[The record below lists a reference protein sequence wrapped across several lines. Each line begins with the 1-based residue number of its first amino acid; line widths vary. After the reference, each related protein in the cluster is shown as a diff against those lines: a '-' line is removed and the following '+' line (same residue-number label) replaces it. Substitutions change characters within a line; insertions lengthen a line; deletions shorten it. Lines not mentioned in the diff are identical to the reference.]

1 MKGKK
6 ATDVEVSNIEA
17 LSENTF
23 SAQLLQPFNKLLN
36 KKIFNKIFS
45 SLPLVAIIIGSLIV
59 RVIAASESQGFVHP
73 DEVFQAIEMVHF
85 RIFGEYGTGQT
96 IPWEYDL
103 NSDFGGARS
112 WFFVFILVAVYR
124 FAMLF
129 GITEPLSL
137 IFAARLFLASFSI
150 VSVVVS
156 YFFGKEIF
164 NKRVGLISAFLIGFW
179 WFFPFWASRTMTDS
193 ISTDLVFLSI
203 FLAYKSTKNRLTHKK
218 QAIYALTSGF
228 FLGLAFMIRFPTA
241 LMGFPIIFFILIKP
255 YAHNIVRRFVNL
267 LKIIRNRRYE
277 YTRNKYGSC
286 SKKDHVLDSIKR
298 PPDPFRNLAIG
309 GWFCIGSFFMVLVQG
324 LLDLFTW
331 GSFLHSPINFFRYNI
346 IEGLSAIHGSS
357 PWYAYFSGFVT
368 DFAYYFLPL
377 LLMLFIFGFSYKY
390 KAKSKIMILG
400 IAIFWI
406 AAFSF
411 LAHKEFRFIM
421 TILPLCMIMVAAGIQ
436 KVVTTFKSKRNQ
448 HILLSFTLILI
459 GSISLFLSNYQYKSM
474 WKGNSGICNAM
485 YWVGEQDDV
494 ETVIVFETV
503 WYTGGYAY
511 LDVNVTCYFL
521 KIRSPLLP
529 FTQVYNSSYFRYL
542 YSQKGTY
549 VVVRD
554 YELSLVEPIL
564 TELNMVLVANVY
576 GSPYAKVF
584 TQAS

>member
-6 ATDVEVSNIEA
+6 TTAVEVSNIEA

-85 RIFGEYGTGQT
+85 RIFGEFGTGQT

-103 NSDFGGARS
+103 NKAFGGARS
-112 WFFVFILVAVYR
+112 WFFVFIFVAVYR
-124 FAMLF
+124 VAMFF
-129 GITEPLSL
+129 GVTNPLSL
-137 IFAARLFLASFSI
+137 VFAARLFLASFSI
-150 VSVVVS
+150 VSVIVA

-164 NKRVGLISAFLIGFW
+164 NKRIGLISAFLIGFW
-179 WFFPFWASRTMTDS
+179 WFFPFWSSRTMTDS
-193 ISTDLVFLSI
+193 MSTDLIFLSI
-203 FLAYKSTKNRLTHKK
+203 FLAYKALKSTTSVKK
-218 QAIYALTSGF
+218 RF
-228 FLGLAFMIRFPTA
+228 FLALSSGIFTGLSFMIRFPSA
-241 LMGFPIIFFILIKP
+241 LMGIPIILVLWAKPIRELGSNTIRRIKNLISR
-255 YAHNIVRRFVNL
+255 I
-267 LKIIRNRRYE
+267 
-277 YTRNKYGSC
+277 
-286 SKKDHVLDSIKR
+286 SKKPREEFLDTKFSANMTK
-298 PPDPFRNLAIG
+298 DLAIG
-309 GWFCIGSFFMVLVQG
+309 GGFIIGSFFMVLVQG
-324 LLDLFTW
+324 ILDHFTW
-331 GSFLHSPINFFRYNI
+331 GGFLHSPINFFRYNI

-357 PWYAYFSGFVT
+357 PWYTYFTGFYT
-368 DFAYYFLPL
+368 DFAYYFLPIL
-377 LLMLFIFGFSYKY
+377 VMFFIFGFSYK
-390 KAKSKIMILG
+390 KKIKTKIMILS
-400 IAIFWI
+400 ITIFWI
-406 AAFSF
+406 VVFSF

-436 KVVTTFKSKRNQ
+436 RVVTTLQSKRNQ
-448 HILLSFTLILI
+448 HILLSFIIIFL
-459 GSISLFLSNYQYKSM
+459 GSTSLFLANYNFKQM

-564 TELNMVLVANVY
+564 TELNMILVANVY